1 MQKSR
6 SDLIQ
11 FPIIS
16 VAVKNP
22 GQFDHPGLFIDRVD
36 DAVFP
41 LCHSKTGET
50 TVSEMR
56 ELFRIWRTW
65 RTTKSENLE
74 KDLAETFG
82 IAVTKIFECRE
93 DGL

>member
-1 MQKSR
+1 MRKGR

-11 FPIIS
+11 FSIIS
-16 VAVKNP
+16 AAVKNP
-22 GQFDHPGLFIDRVD
+22 GQFHHLGLFIDRVD

-41 LCHSKTGET
+41 LCHPKTGEA

-65 RTTKSENLE
+65 RAAETQNLE

-82 IAVTKIFECRE
+82 IAVTKIFERRE